1 MSRSRFPILFV
12 TSSRIGDAVLTSGL
26 IQRLVEEIPDASF
39 TVVAGPLATPLFRD
53 TPGLERLIPLEKEK
67 RGMHWF
73 KLWRQLRGRRW
84 GLVVD
89 FRGPLLGRLL
99 STKRRAIRKPNEVGA
114 PPVHKVIEAARL
126 LRLEADPPA
135 PFLFTSPDTEAAAEA
150 LVGGSAPILAIA
162 PAANWVGKTWPAER
176 FAVAAAELMAP
187 NGPLSNA
194 RLMLLGGPDDRW
206 AAEAVRRVI
215 SRDRLIDLVGKV
227 DLLTAYACLKRA
239 RLFTGNDSGLMHLAA
254 AAGTPTL
261 GLFGP
266 SDDRLYG
273 PWGKNA
279 RALRGPREF
288 EAFKAIDPN
297 LNQAVCHMLDLPA
310 AWVVNA
316 AKKLLADTEPKPAA
330 PISAQISASPAAPAP
345 AKPTLP
351 PLIVSPLQPAEP
363 VKSPAKTVAFV
374 RPAAEPEL
382 DLGPT
387 PEAPKPVEPAPP
399 APPAEV
405 PDTSPAPAE
414 VPATEPAPAP
424 APPST
429 SAEIIAAPKPA
440 RKPRAPRAAAKATLN
455 GDAPKPRALRKNK
468 KKPTPEAAPES
479 APEAAPES
487 ADD

>member
-39 TVVAGPLATPLFRD
+39 TIVAGPLATPLFRD

-99 STKRRAIRKPNEVGA
+99 ATKRRAIRKPNEIGA

-150 LVGGSAPILAIA
+150 LVGGPAPILAIA

-187 NGPLSNA
+187 NGPLSHA
-194 RLMLLGGPDDRW
+194 RLLLLGGPEDRW

-239 RLFTGNDSGLMHLAA
+239 RLFIGNDSGLMHLAA

-316 AKKLLADTEPKPAA
+316 AKKLLADTEAKPAA
-330 PISAQISASPAAPAP
+330 QISAPAP
-345 AKPTLP
+345 AKPALP

-374 RPAAEPEL
+374 RPAAEPAPQL

-387 PEAPKPVEPAPP
+387 PETPKPAEPAQPQPQP

-405 PDTSPAPAE
+405 PDAPPAPAE
-414 VPATEPAPAP
+414 VPATEPAPAS
-424 APPST
+424 APPSPG
-429 SAEIIAAPKPA
+429 AETLAAPEPAPKPA
-440 RKPRAPRAAAKATLN
+440 RKPRAPRAAATETLN
-455 GDAPKPRALRKNK
+455 GEASKPKTRAPRK
-468 KKPTPEAAPES
+468 KKPAPEVVPLPEPASEAA
-479 APEAAPES
+479 
-487 ADD
+487 DD